1 MLTSFPL
8 LSAVRFEHSSQP
20 SFLASLAFLLVG
32 QKNIPGWGC
41 TFLMS
46 ACMHMFVWERV
57 FWEGHGFFFYAM
69 NKISGSW
76 DHTFYLFFSA
86 RGTTHPP
93 LTPPPPFPLFLTTFT
108 SSPGNFLR
116 SRLSHFLRA
125 QRFLMTSI
133 CFLQRSFY
141 S

>member
-1 MLTSFPL
+1 MGVHLFDVCMHAYVCVGKGL
-8 LSAVRFEHSSQP
+8 LGGTWVF
-20 SFLASLAFLLVG
+20 FLRHEQNIRILGPYFLLV
-32 QKNIPGWGC
+32 
-41 TFLMS
+41 
-46 ACMHMFVWERV
+46 
-57 FWEGHGFFFYAM
+57 
-69 NKISGSW
+69 
-76 DHTFYLFFSA
+76 FFSA

-93 LTPPPPFPLFLTTFT
+93 LTPPPFPLFLTTFT

-116 SRLSHFLRA
+116 SRLSHFWRA